1 LQLDTKKELAMAVST
16 VMMKLMTVFQLIF
29 FIFFFS
35 GFLGV
40 DNPGEGN
47 TQAPVHDDAT
57 VWTCRG

>member
-1 LQLDTKKELAMAVST
+1 LQLVTKNELAMAVST
-16 VMMKLMTVFQLIF
+16 VMMKLMTAFQLIF
-29 FIFFFS
+29 FIFFS